1 MTIPAVTTRGRAAF
15 SPCGRYRW
23 WLERLWEPGGSR
35 LLFIGLNPSRAD
47 HRRDDPTL
55 RRLVAFAAGWGY
67 GSLEVLNL
75 FALVSPD
82 PAALG
87 RGGEPEGDA
96 NIAWIRRRLR
106 ALDRQARRAGE
117 SATPSLIWL
126 GWGNGGRRL
135 GQDGRVLD
143 LLAPRAAQLVC
154 LGLTAS
160 GAPRHPLY
168 QPAASLLR
176 PYGPSCARS
185 AAVAAAPW
193 PAPPA
198 AMPSICS

>member
-1 MTIPAVTTRGRAAF
+1 MTIPAVPIRGRAAF

-35 LLFIGLNPSRAD
+35 LLFIGLNPSHAD

-87 RGGEPEGDA
+87 RGA
-96 NIAWIRRRLR
+96 NLR
-106 ALDRQARRAGE
+106 V
-117 SATPSLIWL
+117 TPTSP
-126 GWGNGGRRL
+126 GSGG
-135 GQDGRVLD
+135 G
-143 LLAPRAAQLVC
+143 C
-154 LGLTAS
+154 
-160 GAPRHPLY
+160 
-168 QPAASLLR
+168 
-176 PYGPSCARS
+176 GP
-185 AAVAAAPW
+185 W
-193 PAPPA
+193 T
-198 AMPSICS
+198 AMPAGPGRAQRPP